1 MVTSKEKG
9 RSFGVIMVNIFMFVS
24 QQIVGFFFLLVFVL
38 FLPI

>member
-24 QQIVGFFFLLVFVL
+24 QQIVFLFVFVL